1 MVKDPCAQFLPAR
14 LAAAISAGQALR
26 AGLKPRTDP
35 KVHTWG
41 AIERAGQS
49 DLILPVS

>member
-1 MVKDPCAQFLPAR
+1 MDPGAQFLPSR
-14 LAAAISAGQALR
+14 LAAAISDRQALR

-41 AIERAGQS
+41 SIEGG
-49 DLILPVS
+49 VG